1 MSPARR
7 VARATAVLPGILLVV
22 FWSAA
27 VVAARQKP
35 IAEPRVERLTPRG
48 QTTGRGP
55 AVLTQDDLDR
65 DARQTREQF
74 RQLLNRHPPTLGRV
88 LKLDPSLISNEA
100 YLSAYPAVAAFL
112 AQHPEVAHNPAYF
125 LEFVRV
131 GEWGDPPDRQSQVLS
146 LWRNMMEGMLI
157 FSIIVLLT
165 TALSW
170 LIKTLIDYRRWHRVS
185 KVHTEVHTKLL
196 DRMTSNEDLF
206 AYIQTP
212 AGKRF
217 LESAPIPLDAGP
229 RTISAPFGRI
239 LWSIQVG
246 TVLAVGG
253 TGLQFVSA
261 RVIEELTQPLFVIG
275 VLGLSLGAGFVLS
288 AIIAYMLS
296 RHLGL
301 LEPPALGQAGDR
313 GGSSTA

>member
-1 MSPARR
+1 MTRAPFQRRGAVLLVALFLVISSSPA
-7 VARATAVLPGILLVV
+7 VA
-22 FWSAA
+22 
-27 VVAARQKP
+27 AARQRP
-35 IAEPRVERLTPRG
+35 AAEPRLERQAPPPRSQAG
-48 QTTGRGP
+48 SGP
-55 AVLTQDDLDR
+55 AILEVDPD
-65 DARQTREQF
+65 DARQTRDQF
-74 RQLLNRHPPTLGRV
+74 RQLLSRYPPTLGRV
-88 LKLDPSLISNEA
+88 LKLDPSLLTSES
-100 YLSAYPAVAAFL
+100 YLAAYPAVAAFL
-112 AQHPEVAHNPAYF
+112 ARHPEVAHNPAFF

-131 GEWGDPPDRQSQVLS
+131 GDWDPPDRQSQAIN
-146 LWRNMMEGMLI
+146 LWRNMMEGMMI

-165 TALSW
+165 TTMAW

-196 DRMTSNEDLF
+196 DRLTSNEDLF

-212 AGKRF
+212 AGRRF

-229 RTISAPFGRI
+229 RTISAPLGRI

-253 TGLQFVSA
+253 IGLQFVSR
-261 RVIEELTQPLFVIG
+261 RVIEELAQPIYVIG
-275 VLGLSLGAGFVLS
+275 VLALSLGAGFMLS

-313 GGSSTA
+313 GGSSSA